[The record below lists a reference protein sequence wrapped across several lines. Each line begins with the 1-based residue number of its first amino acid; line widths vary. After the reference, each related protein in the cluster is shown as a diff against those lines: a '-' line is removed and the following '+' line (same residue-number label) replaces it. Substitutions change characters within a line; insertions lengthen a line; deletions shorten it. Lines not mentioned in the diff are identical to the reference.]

1 MKVDSLERREET
13 NVDIGTHTVW
23 GVSDSP
29 PNDLFRR
36 YSLSQPLEIIEFVIQ
51 KMLKKYI

>member
-23 GVSDSP
+23 AVSDSP